1 MHTSLRDFRY
11 AARQLSK
18 SPGFSLTVMLTLA
31 LGIGATTA
39 IFSLV
44 EAILLRPLPFASP
57 DRLVM
62 LGEHIGGSPRTAV
75 TARDIGS
82 YTRQSSA
89 FASLGGFAAFTY
101 ELSGNETPEQIEAG
115 RFNAS
120 VFTTLGVQPELGRVF
135 TGQEEDAHQLVVVI
149 SYRLWLNRFH
159 RDPHILGKSIVLD
172 RKTYSIIGV
181 MPRSFEFPLGRGTLH
196 PIQLWVPLSF
206 TPEQLSERD
215 AGNFRYQMVARLKD
229 GVTIRQAAED
239 ADRVSRQIMLNYPA
253 TMSAIHIRG
262 DVTPLRDFFMA
273 DMRPVLRT
281 LFLAVCT
288 VLLVACVNVAGL
300 LLVRSI
306 GRRRD
311 FAVRLALGARPS
323 AIVRESI
330 FEGLLLSGGGA
341 LLGIA
346 FVAVAIRSA
355 PHILPQSMPRIDAIA
370 VDPVVAAFAVLLALA
385 TGALC
390 SLAPALSALRTN
402 LTYSLKEGSKSASGT
417 SSHAWLRSAFVVVE
431 IAAALVL
438 LNTCGALIRSY
449 EKMLAVDPGFRADHL
464 LVAGYQLPLAQ
475 YATAGSAY
483 AFNRAVLEKLDGR
496 PGVVAAGIGN
506 TIPASGLIGG
516 AAYTVEGVPENQWKL
531 KFAMFFV
538 VDGDYFGA
546 MGIPVLDGR
555 TFTPDDRAGT
565 PLVIV
570 VNESMAKHCWPGQ
583 RAIGRRMHV
592 GNPKKDSPW
601 ATVVGIVADTKGAGR
616 DEPGTDQWYVP
627 QRQPTTL
634 YGNDYKETLTGSS
647 GGFIVIRSTF
657 PPEQMTGTLRSTVAE
672 VDPRLALDSVQP
684 MSEVIASV
692 EAPRRFNTDLIS
704 AFALGALLLAITGI
718 YAVVAFSV
726 SMRTQEISIRL
737 ALGAGRVN
745 IARLVLVSGFR
756 LGLMGCGLGVLGSWG
771 AARLVQSFLFGVT
784 ATDPLIYLISI
795 VIILIM
801 VVAASALPAARAAS
815 SDPIDALRSA

>member
-11 AARQLSK
+11 ARRQLSK

-89 FASLGGFAAFTY
+89 FSSLGGFATFTY
-101 ELSGNETPEQIEAG
+101 ELSGTEPPERIEAG

-120 VFTTLGVQPELGRVF
+120 VFTALGVQPELGRVF
-135 TGQEEDAHQLVVVI
+135 TGQEEDAHQLVAVI
-149 SYRLWLNRFH
+149 SYRVWLNRFH
-159 RDPHILGKSIVLD
+159 RDPQVLGTSIVLD
-172 RKTYSIIGV
+172 RKAYSIVGV

-196 PIQLWVPLSF
+196 PIELWVPLSF

-229 GVTIRQAAED
+229 GITIRQAAED

-253 TMSAIHIRG
+253 TMAAIHIRG

-273 DMRPVLRT
+273 DMRTVLRT
-281 LFLAVCT
+281 LFLAVAT

-300 LLVRSI
+300 MLVRSI

-311 FAVRLALGARPS
+311 FAVRLALGARSS

-330 FEGLLLSGGGA
+330 FEALLLSGGGA
-341 LLGIA
+341 VLGLA

-370 VDPVVAAFAVLLALA
+370 VDPAVAAFAVVLALA

-402 LTYSLKEGSKSASGT
+402 LTDSLKEGSKSASGT
-417 SSHAWLRSAFVVVE
+417 SSHVWLRSAFVVVE

-449 EKMLAVDPGFRADHL
+449 EKMLTVDPGFRPDHV

-475 YATAGSAY
+475 YATEGSAH
-483 AFNRAVLEKLDGR
+483 AFNHAVLEKLAGK
-496 PGVVAAGIGN
+496 PGVVTAGIGN

-516 AAYTVEGVPENQWKL
+516 AAYTVEGQPENQWKL

-538 VDGDYFGA
+538 VDGDYFRA
-546 MGIPVLDGR
+546 MGIPFLDGR
-555 TFTPDDRAGT
+555 AFTSEDRADT

-583 RAIGRRMHV
+583 RAIGKHMHV

-616 DEPGTDQWYVP
+616 DEASTDQWYSP
-627 QRQPTTL
+627 QQQPATL
-634 YGNDYKETLTGSS
+634 YGNDHKETLTGSA

-657 PPEQMTGTLRSTVAE
+657 PPEQMTRTLRSTVAE
-672 VDPRLALDSVQP
+672 IDPRLALDPIQP
-684 MSEVIASV
+684 MDSIIANV
-692 EAPRRFNTDLIS
+692 EAQRRFNTDLIS

-726 SMRTQEISIRL
+726 SMRAQEIAIRL
-737 ALGAGRVN
+737 ALGAQRVN
-745 IARLVLVSGFR
+745 IACLVLVSGVR
-756 LGLMGCGLGVLGSWG
+756 LGLAGCGLGVLGSWG

-784 ATDPLIYLISI
+784 ATDPLIYFISI
-795 VIILIM
+795 LIILIM
-801 VVAASALPAARAAS
+801 VAVASALPAVRAAA
-815 SDPIDALRSA
+815 SDPIDALRSV